1 MACVTC
7 LYTRHS
13 CRGSIDI
20 SDVFGSK
27 YRKSEVSNIS
37 VKTAS
42 FKAFRGFLEIKQT
55 NKQTKSCCVHA
66 FIHLDRPAGV
76 RKWIGGEGHSFCF
89 PRILRL
95 MPEFFKRNRRPRFLI
110 CFFLLSPIVFGS
122 LLVP

>member
-27 YRKSEVSNIS
+27 YRKPEVSNIS

-42 FKAFRGFLEIKQT
+42 FKRGFLEIKQT
-55 NKQTKSCCVHA
+55 NKQTKSCCVNA

-76 RKWIGGEGHSFCF
+76 RKWIWGGGHSFCF

-95 MPEFFKRNRRPRFLI
+95 MPEFFKRNRRPRFL
-110 CFFLLSPIVFGS
+110 FFFI
-122 LLVP
+122 

>member
-27 YRKSEVSNIS
+27 YRKTEVSNIS

-42 FKAFRGFLEIKQT
+42 FKAFRGFLETKQT
-55 NKQTKSCCVHA
+55 NKKLLRKR
-66 FIHLDRPAGV
+66 IHSLDRPAGV
-76 RKWIGGEGHSFCF
+76 RKWIWGGV
-89 PRILRL
+89 IL
-95 MPEFFKRNRRPRFLI
+95 FV
-110 CFFLLSPIVFGS
+110 SPAF
-122 LLVP
+122 

>member
-1 MACVTC
+1 MEFHNCWFVCDNEAVSNLKKEGGVMACVTC

-42 FKAFRGFLEIKQT
+42 FKRGFLEIKQT
-55 NKQTKSCCVHA
+55 NKR
-66 FIHLDRPAGV
+66 IHSLDRPAGV
-76 RKWIGGEGHSFCF
+76 RKWIGGEGS
-89 PRILRL
+89 
-95 MPEFFKRNRRPRFLI
+95 
-110 CFFLLSPIVFGS
+110 FFLFPQN
-122 LLVP
+122 